1 MEKKIDLKEMAFLD
15 HLEELRW
22 RILKCLGAIMVGFI
36 IAMFFSGKL
45 LNILTRPNDI
55 LNKPAELIFLKPT
68 GMLMVRME
76 IAFVA
81 GLIGTSWFIF
91 IQFWKFV
98 APGLLSKEKKY
109 FLPSLLLTALWFLL
123 GICFSYFIIIPQ
135 VLPFLYQMGTESIR
149 ATINIT
155 EYISFTLRLILVAGL
170 IFELPTLSFFL
181 SRLGLISPAFLR
193 KYRRYS
199 IVLVFIVSAIITPPD
214 PASQILMALPLL
226 LLYEIS
232 IGFSKFGYSRKQA
245 SDEVWEKK
253 YGSEKKEK

>member
-1 MEKKIDLKEMAFLD
+1 MAFLD

-22 RILKCLGAIMVGFI
+22 RILKCLGAVMFGFI
-36 IAMFFSGKL
+36 IAMFFSGQL
-45 LNILTRPNDI
+45 LDLLTRPND
-55 LNKPAELIFLKPT
+55 LLEKPADLIFLKPT

-98 APGLLSKEKKY
+98 APGLLPKEKKY
-109 FLPSLLLTALWFLL
+109 FLPALLLTALWFLL
-123 GICFSYFIIIPQ
+123 GIAFSYFVMIPQ
-135 VLPFLYQMGTESIR
+135 VLPFLYQMGTESIK

-181 SRLGLISPAFLR
+181 SRLGLLTPSFMR
-193 KYRRYS
+193 KYRRYG
-199 IVLVFIVSAIITPPD
+199 IVLVFILSAVITPPD
-214 PASQILMALPLL
+214 PASQILMAFPLL

-232 IGFSKFGYSRKQA
+232 IGFSKWGYSRKQA
-245 SDEVWEKK
+245 SDLAWEND
-253 YGSEKKEK
+253 YGSGEGKNPPA